1 VSAKVLIVEDAASV
15 RMTLERMLEQAGIPK
30 DRIIAVESGEAA
42 LTGFAEAAP
51 TIVFLDIELGSM
63 GETGTGNDS
72 GARKVRDLSGGAAAE
87 WDGVKVARRMLQV
100 NPFLKSVVATGLTR
114 DHPKVR
120 AMIQVGVFEVIEKP
134 LRLARIQQ
142 VLKLIEDEE
151 QGVSA

>member
-1 VSAKVLIVEDAASV
+1 MSAKVLIVEDAASV

-30 DRIIAVESGEAA
+30 DRISSVDSGETA
-42 LTGFAEAAP
+42 LKVFAEVSP
-51 TIVFLDIELGSM
+51 TIVFLDIELGTLSDAS
-63 GETGTGNDS
+63 TDS
-72 GARKVRDLSGGAAAE
+72 AARKVRDISGGAAAE
-87 WDGVKVARRMLQV
+87 WDGVKVARRMLQT
-100 NPFLKSVVATGLTR
+100 NPFLKIVVATGLTR

-151 QGVSA
+151 QGIIP